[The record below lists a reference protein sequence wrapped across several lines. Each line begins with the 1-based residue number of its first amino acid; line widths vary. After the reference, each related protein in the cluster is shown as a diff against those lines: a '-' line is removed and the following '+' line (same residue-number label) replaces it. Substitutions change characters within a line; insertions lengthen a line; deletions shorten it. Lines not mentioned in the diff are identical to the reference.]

1 MRAELLT
8 LALIVGGFTWAF
20 RFFPT
25 KLDVS
30 AMKPDGVL
38 ARFLASTGP
47 AAIATLF
54 VASVLPMLQQGLPVP
69 LIAGTAVVLFAATAL
84 YRWLGASVLS
94 AFEKLMG
101 MVLIA
106 MSVQMLLDGLA
117 GFLARV
123 A

>member
-8 LALIVGGFTWAF
+8 LALIVGAFTWAF

-69 LIAGTAVVLFAATAL
+69 LITGTVAVLGTYLASRSVVGATLAG
-84 YRWLGASVLS
+84 S
-94 AFEKLMG
+94 AG
-101 MVLIA
+101 Y
-106 MSVQMLLDGLA
+106 GLA
-117 GFLARV
+117 VWALA
-123 A
+123 

>member
-69 LIAGTAVVLFAATAL
+69 LIAGTAAVLATYLASRSVVGATLA
-84 YRWLGASVLS
+84 GS
-94 AFEKLMG
+94 AG
-101 MVLIA
+101 Y
-106 MSVQMLLDGLA
+106 GLA
-117 GFLARV
+117 VWLLA
-123 A
+123 